1 MSQSDPGII
10 DRLGGYDPLVALD
23 EYNPRRLP
31 LVITLIFFFTF
42 LMTAG
47 ALVVGTFVFNVGA
60 ASRIT
65 FARVI
70 EVLTRPSTTK
80 VVLDTLWIGIGG
92 GIIATTMG
100 SIYAWILV
108 RTNAPGKKFL
118 RLVIVLPLAMPFIV
132 KGVGWIAMLAPGF
145 GIINRLWPFGT
156 LFNLYSLEGIIIA
169 FGVGGLPLS
178 FLIMEPAVR
187 SISPALEEG
196 SQIAGRGLISTFF
209 RVVLPMLKPALLS
222 SFILIAI
229 YGFGNFDYPFLF
241 GATQSGLD
249 TLATEIYFVIY
260 GSPIPK
266 YDVATILSLIYVAIA
281 AVAILIYWTATK
293 QSHRF
298 ETVSGQQERQ
308 TVHDLGAW
316 RYPAS
321 ALCFL
326 MWATAFLI
334 PFTGMLAMSFAS
346 NISKVFTSFTLTNYV
361 DFLGISVLSS
371 VIFNT
376 LVAALGAALGV
387 AFFSVFISYTTLK
400 SDFKYSKIG
409 DITATI
415 PLSFPPIVYG
425 LAIYWMILLVPG
437 LGATYGTIL
446 PLILALIF
454 VRLPHGVRIVSSNL
468 IQISDELE
476 EASQSV
482 GASWF
487 HTFRNVTIP
496 LLKNGIAN
504 SFLYTFI
511 DSMRELGAIVLLITA
526 GNNVFTGLLLRMYSQ
541 SASALPTV
549 AAGSVIL
556 VGIILVFVIIY
567 MRIGGGV
574 EQDY

>member
-1 MSQSDPGII
+1 MAQSEKGIT
-10 DRLGGYDPLVALD
+10 DSLNPLTKLD
-23 EYNPRRLP
+23 EYDPRRLP
-31 LVITLIFFFTF
+31 LVITLIFFFIF
-42 LMTAG
+42 LLTAS
-47 ALVVGTFVFNVGA
+47 ALVVGTFVFNVGSE
-60 ASRIT
+60 SRIT
-65 FARVI
+65 FGRVL
-70 EVLTRPSTTK
+70 EVLTRPATTT
-80 VVLDTLWIGIGG
+80 VILDTLWIGIGG

-100 SIYAWILV
+100 SVYAWLLV
-108 RTNAPGKKFL
+108 RTNTPLKKFL
-118 RLVIVLPLAMPFIV
+118 RLIIVLPLAMPFIV
-132 KGVGWIAMLAPGF
+132 KGVGWIAMLAPSF
-145 GIINRLWPFGT
+145 GLINQLWPFGV

-169 FGVGGLPLS
+169 FGVGGMPLS

-196 SQIAGRGLISTFF
+196 SRISGRGLGETFF
-209 RVVLPMLKPALLS
+209 RVTLPMLKPALLS

-241 GATQSGLD
+241 GASQGGID

-281 AVAILIYWTATK
+281 AVAISIYWFATK
-293 QSHRF
+293 QSQRF
-298 ETVSGQQERQ
+298 ETVTGKQERQ
-308 TVHDLGAW
+308 TVHDLGRWKWAGT
-316 RYPAS
+316 
-321 ALCFL
+321 ALCLFFFSL
-326 MWATAFLI
+326 SFII
-334 PFTGMLAMSFAS
+334 PFMGMFSMSFAS
-346 NISKVFTSFTLTNYV
+346 NISNVFTSFTMSNYT
-361 DFLGISVLSS
+361 DFLGISVLGR
-371 VIFNT
+371 ILTNT
-376 LVAALGAALGV
+376 VVAAFGAALGV

-400 SDFKYSKIG
+400 MDFRFAKIG
-409 DITATI
+409 DVTATI

-425 LAIYWMILLVPG
+425 LAIYWLILLVPG
-437 LGATYGTIL
+437 FGASFGTIL

-454 VRLPHGVRIVSSNL
+454 VRIPHGVRIVSSNL

-487 HTFRNVTIP
+487 HTFRNVTVP

-526 GNNVFTGLLLRMYSQ
+526 GNNVYTGLLLRMYSQ

-549 AAGSVIL
+549 AAGSTIL
-556 VGIILVFVIIY
+556 VGIIFVFLVIY
-567 MRIGGGV
+567 MHVGGV
-574 EQDY
+574 GSEY